1 MEDKAPATVVAA
13 AIATDNT
20 VDTINNAEAS
30 PKLSLEQQNE
40 KEVIQNPDKI
50 TQDAQLGVQK
60 AEAVALVWSKKT
72 AYAVYVWVWLLFFVV
87 SLQAAISNNIIYY
100 AYADFASAPQIAQSY
115 ILAAVISGVL
125 QLPIAKTLNLWGR
138 AEGFLVFVAVYTL
151 GLVVMAA
158 CTGPASYAAGYT
170 IYYVGYTAV
179 NFILSIFVADTSGL
193 HNRAFA
199 FALTGAPTICTA
211 FVGPL
216 AAQAFV
222 THVSWQWAYGAFAV
236 IIPATCAPLAVVLKV
251 FQKRAEAQGIFVRRP
266 TASAQQRTLWR
277 SIVHYLV
284 AFDIVGALLLM
295 AAFVLVLLPFSLQSY
310 GLSHGYGSATFIAML
325 VVGVLLFP
333 VFAAWEVYGLP
344 QTPGAAPFLRW
355 QLFRNRT
362 VVGAC
367 AVSAILFFNFY
378 TWDQYFYY
386 YVQVVYDLD
395 ITRTGYMAQIN
406 GVGSTVWGVVF
417 GVWIRK
423 TRHFKYVCLFFGTP
437 LLLLGAALMVYF
449 RGAGSAIGW
458 LVMCQ
463 IFIAFGTATLIVG
476 DEMAVMAAADREGVP
491 LVIALLGLFASIGGA
506 LGNAV
511 AAAVYASVFPRALL
525 DKLPPET
532 QADYLD
538 IYIGGS
544 ATQLLYPV
552 GSATRTVIDYAWQ
565 EAQKYEC
572 ITAAAIVVLAFPAIA
587 LWKNYSVDRKQVK
600 GTVL

>member
-1 MEDKAPATVVAA
+1 MADKEPTSTVFTAMAVN
-13 AIATDNT
+13 AIDA
-20 VDTINNAEAS
+20 IEEIS

-40 KEVIQNPDKI
+40 KEIIEHPDQVTK
-50 TQDAQLGVQK
+50 DAQLGVQK

-72 AYAVYVWVWLLFFVV
+72 AYLVYLWVWLLFFVI

-115 ILAAVISGVL
+115 ILGAVISGVL

-138 AEGFLVFVAVYTL
+138 AEGFLVFVGVYTL
-151 GLVVMAA
+151 GLILMAA
-158 CTGPASYAAGYT
+158 CTGPPSYAAGYT
-170 IYYVGYTAV
+170 LYWVGYTAV

-222 THVSWQWAYGAFAV
+222 EHTTWQWAYGSFAI
-236 IIPATCAPLAVVLKV
+236 IIPVTCAPLAVVLKL
-251 FQKRAEAQGIFVRRP
+251 FQKRAEAQGVFVP
-266 TASAQQRTLWR
+266 PAASGR
-277 SIVHYLV
+277 SVVQSVAHYLV
-284 AFDIVGALLLM
+284 EFDIVGAFLLM

-333 VFAAWEVYGLP
+333 MFVLWEQFGLP
-344 QTPGAAPFLRW
+344 RRTGSPFIKW
-355 QLFRNRT
+355 PLFRNRT

-367 AVSAILFFNFY
+367 VLSTVIFFNFY

-395 ITRTGYMAQIN
+395 ITKTGYMAQIN
-406 GVGSTVWGVVF
+406 GVGSTIWGVLF

-423 TRHFKYVCLFFGTP
+423 TRHFKYVCLFFGAP

-449 RGAGSAIGW
+449 RGASSPIGY
-458 LVMCQ
+458 LIMCQ
-463 IFIAFGTATLIVG
+463 IFIAFSTATLIVG
-476 DEMAVMAAADREGVP
+476 DEMAVMSAADREGVP
-491 LVIALLGLFASIGGA
+491 IVIALLGLFSSIGGA
-506 LGNAV
+506 VGNAV
-511 AAAVYASVFPRALL
+511 AAAVYASVFPKALL
-525 DKLPPET
+525 QQLPVDT
-532 QADYLD
+532 QADYLT
-538 IYIGGS
+538 IYLGGS
-544 ATQLLYPV
+544 TTQLTYPV
-552 GSATRTVIDYAWQ
+552 GSATRTAIDYAWQ

-572 ITAAAIVVLAFPAIA
+572 ITAAVIVVLAFPAIGM
-587 LWKNYSVDRKQVK
+587 WKNYSVDKKQVK
-600 GTVL
+600 GTVI

>member
-1 MEDKAPATVVAA
+1 MC
-13 AIATDNT
+13 
-20 VDTINNAEAS
+20 
-30 PKLSLEQQNE
+30 
-40 KEVIQNPDKI
+40 
-50 TQDAQLGVQK
+50 
-60 AEAVALVWSKKT
+60 
-72 AYAVYVWVWLLFFVV
+72 
-87 SLQAAISNNIIYY
+87 AAISNNIIYY
-100 AYADFASAPQIAQSY
+100 AYADFASAPQIAQAY

-151 GLVVMAA
+151 GLVVMAS

-170 IYYVGYTAV
+170 IYWIGYTAV
-179 NFILSIFVADTSGL
+179 NFILSVFVADTSGL

-199 FALTGAPTICTA
+199 LALTGAPTICTA

-222 THVSWQWAYGAFAV
+222 THVSWQWAYGEFAI

-251 FQKRAEAQGIFVRRP
+251 FQKRAEARGIFVRP
-266 TASAQQRTLWR
+266 AVSGRTVWQ

-310 GLSHGYGSATFIAML
+310 GLGHGYGSATFVAML

-333 VFAAWEVYGLP
+333 VFAVWEVYGLP
-344 QTPGAAPFLRW
+344 RITGSPFLKW
-355 QLFRNRT
+355 QLFRSRT

-367 AVSAILFFNFY
+367 GVSAILFFNFY

-406 GVGSTVWGVVF
+406 GVGSTIWGVVF
-417 GVWIRK
+417 GVWIRRTK
-423 TRHFKYVCLFFGTP
+423 HFKNVCLFFGTP

-449 RGAGSAIGW
+449 RGSGSPIGY
-458 LVMCQ
+458 LIMCQ
-463 IFIAFGTATLIVG
+463 IFIAFGTATLIIG
-476 DEMAVMAAADREGVP
+476 DEMAVMSAADREGVP
-491 LVIALLGLFASIGGA
+491 LVLALLGLFSSIGGA

-511 AAAVYASVFPRALL
+511 AAAVYAKVFPGALL
-525 DKLPPET
+525 GKLPAET
-532 QADYLD
+532 QADYLT
-538 IYIGGS
+538 IYLGGS

-552 GSATRTVIDYAWQ
+552 GSATRTAIDYAWQ

-572 ITAAAIVVLAFPAIA
+572 ITAAAIVVLAFPSIA